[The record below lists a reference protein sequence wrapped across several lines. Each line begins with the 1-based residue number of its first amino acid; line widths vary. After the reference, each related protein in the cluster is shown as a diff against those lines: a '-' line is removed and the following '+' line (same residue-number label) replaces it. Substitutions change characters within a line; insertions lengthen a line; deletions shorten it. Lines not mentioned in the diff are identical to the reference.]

1 VPNQFQVTL
10 AGFGGS
16 GQQILNGFYLDSLLL
31 PTVEGAAS
39 ANDPRNIRMFHVPVL
54 VNDLTLRDPVA
65 NVNLTLDGIFGMNL
79 LTATQLIPD
88 PNDPL
93 NIDFVRGAF
102 DYVAYDQVNSML
114 GLSLNKDF
122 HISGDFDLNGRI
134 TNADLQGMLAAI
146 KDLNAFAAANG
157 LSSANALALA
167 DINQDGV
174 VNAADVQMLM
184 SMLTQSS
191 SSPLNVPEPA
201 TWLLVGMA
209 ICSLRAFRTISSGRN

>member
-1 VPNQFQVTL
+1 ML
-10 AGFGGS
+10 
-16 GQQILNGFYLDSLLL
+16 
-31 PTVEGAAS
+31 
-39 ANDPRNIRMFHVPVL
+39 HVPVL

-93 NIDFVRGAF
+93 NIDFARGAF
-102 DYVAYDQVNSML
+102 DYVAYDQVNSLL

-122 HISGDFDLNGRI
+122 HISGDFDLNGKI
-134 TNADLQGMLAAI
+134 TNSDLQGMLAAI
-146 KDLNAFAAANG
+146 KDLDAFAAANG

-174 VNAADVQMLM
+174 VNAADVKMLM
-184 SMLTQSS
+184 NMLTQSS
-191 SSPLNVPEPA
+191 SSPQNVPEPA
-201 TWLLVGMA
+201 SWLLVGMA